1 LRVEFRL
8 LYDEVKLMVKG
19 GAKVQLFRRKLIEFQ
34 YILSRQGIMLSM
46 KKLLIVL
53 VSLFLLVGATRAL
66 AVEEVIESGK
76 TATVSAQIEE
86 ATKEDITERTSPVK
100 GRLEGYLAERKLK
113 PVRPSNF
120 IQHAIRQA
128 VAQGVSANTIV
139 LVLLFPLVAGLIVAS
154 RHLLGLTGFGIFVPA
169 ILAVVFVATGIRVG
183 MIMFVLIW
191 LMATVS
197 RSLTKRLKLQYL
209 PRMALL
215 MWMVS
220 IGVLAVMLSG
230 VSLGLGELSAVSI
243 FPILILMLLA
253 ENFIEVQV
261 GKSKREAFRVTMQ
274 TILMAVG
281 AAVVLKLDQVQKLV
295 LLNPELSLVLVAM
308 FDIYVGKYVGLR
320 ALEFFKFKKLVK
332 K

>member
-1 LRVEFRL
+1 
-8 LYDEVKLMVKG
+8 
-19 GAKVQLFRRKLIEFQ
+19 
-34 YILSRQGIMLSM
+34 M
-46 KKLLIVL
+46 KKILIVL
-53 VSLFLLVGATRAL
+53 ISLLLL
-66 AVEEVIESGK
+66 AGTARVWAMDGVVETETE
-76 TATVSAQIEE
+76 ATVSAQIEE
-86 ATKEDITERTSPVK
+86 VAKEDITERTSPVK
-100 GRLEGYLAERKLK
+100 GKLEGYLAERELK
-113 PVRPSNF
+113 SIGPSNF

-139 LVLLFPLVAGLIVAS
+139 LVLLFPLVAGLIAAA

-169 ILAVVFVATGIRVG
+169 ILAVAFVATGIRVG
-183 MIMFVLIW
+183 MVMFVLIW
-191 LMATVS
+191 LLATIS
-197 RSLTKRLKLQYL
+197 RSLTRKLGLQYL

-220 IGVLAVMLSG
+220 IGVLAVMLAG
-230 VSLGLGELSAVSI
+230 VNVGLGELSAVSI

-261 GKSKREAFRVTMQ
+261 GKSRREAFRVTVQ
-274 TILMAVG
+274 TILMAIG

-295 LLNPELSLVLVAM
+295 LLNPELSLLFMAL

-332 K
+332 Q